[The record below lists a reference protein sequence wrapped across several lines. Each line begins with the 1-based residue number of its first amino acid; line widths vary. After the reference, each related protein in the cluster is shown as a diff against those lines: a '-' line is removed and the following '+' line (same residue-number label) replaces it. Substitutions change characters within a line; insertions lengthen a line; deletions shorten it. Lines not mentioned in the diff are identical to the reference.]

1 MWSRS
6 LEEGFGCLGKFSDFI
21 LWSLERPLKGQ
32 IGAVIRIPS
41 GDDRSGSCVE
51 PAGKTRAAGP
61 VRKLIAMMQALG
73 VGVTEAQEAVE
84 READGPTPFTGS
96 AEVLLLA
103 GAVDLGVSGGTA
115 AGFGAWGL
123 ELELLL
129 GNV

>member
-84 READGPTPFTGS
+84 READGPTPFTGLCLPLNHPQKS
-96 AEVLLLA
+96 TFPKQLSRHSECQPLA
-103 GAVDLGVSGGTA
+103 S
-115 AGFGAWGL
+115 FCF
-123 ELELLL
+123 
-129 GNV
+129 